1 MQPAQTSVRSS
12 RLASPMGLLLLS
24 ISFFENGSR
33 NNAIKEEEE
42 AQIFSLSSSFNDCY
56 GWRNKNKAPPT
67 VCCFT
72 NWLPDLLNLKDEL
85 VSWAISPFTVGNL
98 TSWTRSILYS
108 TWNLSLGALQTAGM
122 QFFKP
127 IRLWTYPDVI
137 TTCVFPCFWAGQM

>member
-56 GWRNKNKAPPT
+56 G
-67 VCCFT
+67 
-72 NWLPDLLNLKDEL
+72 
-85 VSWAISPFTVGNL
+85 
-98 TSWTRSILYS
+98 
-108 TWNLSLGALQTAGM
+108 
-122 QFFKP
+122 
-127 IRLWTYPDVI
+127 
-137 TTCVFPCFWAGQM
+137 